1 MKKNISLLLTFLII
15 LTVSTSCFAIK
26 QINTDNTYFDIN
38 NAAYILTGNVYI
50 ETGDRIITAD
60 KAKVSM
66 LSMEV
71 WADGSI
77 KLTQNDVT
85 LTGDSVYASNAEK
98 SATISGNVCLERSN
112 LKITAETAIYNW
124 QTKIAV
130 FKNNVV
136 VEKDG
141 EAQVAMN

>member
-15 LTVSTSCFAIK
+15 LTVSTSCFAAKPKI
-26 QINTDNTYFDIN
+26 TADNTYFDIN

-85 LTGDSVYASNAEK
+85 LTGDSVYANNAEK

-124 QTKIAV
+124 QT
-130 FKNNVV
+130 
-136 VEKDG
+136 
-141 EAQVAMN
+141 